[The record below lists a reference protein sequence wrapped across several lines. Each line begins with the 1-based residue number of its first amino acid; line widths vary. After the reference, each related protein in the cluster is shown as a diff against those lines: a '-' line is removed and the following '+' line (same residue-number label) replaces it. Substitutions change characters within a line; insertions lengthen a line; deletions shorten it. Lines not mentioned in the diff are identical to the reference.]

1 MVSKLHHVAPQ
12 KPLPWGFVAYLRD
25 SQDKNLDG
33 CLRFRESDILSGRGD
48 FSAIFR
54 EAGLQLFWK
63 RKGKRG
69 RMAER

>member
-12 KPLPWGFVAYLRD
+12 KPLPWGFVAYLGD

-48 FSAIFR
+48 FSGGGFAIVL
-54 EAGLQLFWK
+54 ETEGE
-63 RKGKRG
+63 KG
-69 RMAER
+69 